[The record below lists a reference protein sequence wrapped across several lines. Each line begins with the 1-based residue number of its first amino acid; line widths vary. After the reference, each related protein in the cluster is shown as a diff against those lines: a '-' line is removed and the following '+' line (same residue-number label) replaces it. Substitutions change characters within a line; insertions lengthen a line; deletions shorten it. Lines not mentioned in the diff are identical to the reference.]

1 MRSIVIDGDR
11 SGEIDGDRWRS
22 IGEIDA
28 DRSRSIGSRKKNLKN
43 LKNSGKIRKNRK
55 LIY

>member
-28 DRSRSIGSRKKNLKN
+28 DRSRSIDGDRSDRKKKTLK
-43 LKNSGKIRKNRK
+43 KKKKI
-55 LIY
+55 